1 MKKKISLLIFMS
13 LFSLKGFGQDFSFF
27 LVEMSNKE
35 LAPKFKKENNFI
47 VYDGKDEREFNFFK
61 NYNILDFFQAFPDS
75 KRERTLNVFMFV
87 TKEKLFGENLVSTL
101 SDKFIKFEDVT
112 DFKVELNNSYTND
125 YGTTS
130 PVTNLGFPLN
140 LSNFDYISVP
150 KAWDYT
156 YGDSSVII
164 GISDATI
171 DIDDID
177 FKYKTTFLPGYF
189 MAPNY
194 TQPYHT
200 PPYSPNID
208 VQWHGTASASVAAAQ
223 GNNSHG
229 LVGICSDCSILG
241 TWFGHGQPGTYL
253 NPTPNLNRLL
263 QLAISGA
270 KVINMSWG
278 SITDQPPSSY
288 TFYQWIFDEIYE
300 DYNVVCVASSGNDNS
315 DPGLKYNYPASYNHV
330 ISVLTVNHKNEWS
343 QEVVNDI
350 NYGEISLFVK
360 DMVSPSIVTN
370 YNGNGP
376 YAFNSWHTVN
386 SSVDIC
392 APGYSSVIYPWYVL
406 GKIDENGQ
414 PLYYGS
420 GTSSAAPHV
429 TGTVGLMFSLND
441 CLLVDEVEDI
451 IQLTSKNLESID
463 GNQNF
468 IGYSGSGKLETGDA
482 VEFTYESMIPNGN
495 AVIDNQDFWRFN
507 FDLSRI
513 SNNLTISNLTLRET
527 NTSTFKAKN
536 SIDVIENSD
545 FNPTTGFID
554 LSIDSEIDIC
564 SSAQRISKNKHRK
577 EENDYDLIK
586 RNFDKKV
593 HLYPNPNE
601 GDFRLVFNGKISE
614 EIEVTIF
621 DIYGKL
627 VHSLISKE
635 SEIDF
640 KLNNLNSGVYFVK
653 VSSSEI
659 NESIKF
665 IKR

>member
-1 MKKKISLLIFMS
+1 MKKKICLLIFMS
-13 LFSLKGFGQDFSFF
+13 LFSLISFGQDLNFF

-87 TKEKLFGENLVSTL
+87 TKEKLFGENLITTL

-112 DFKVELNNSYTND
+112 DFKVELNNSYPND

-130 PVTNLGFPLN
+130 PVANLGFPLS
-140 LSNFDYISVP
+140 LSNFDYVNVP

-156 YGDSSVII
+156 YGNAEVKI
-164 GISDATI
+164 GISDANI
-171 DIDDID
+171 DINDID
-177 FKYKTTFLPGYF
+177 FMYKTTFLPGYYES
-189 MAPNY
+189 PIYN
-194 TQPYHT
+194 
-200 PPYSPNID
+200 PPYSLSNES
-208 VQWHGTASASVAAAQ
+208 WHGTATAAIAAAQ

-229 LVGICSDCSILG
+229 LVGVCSNCSIVATKYSWG
-241 TWFGHGQPGTYL
+241 TPGTYT

-270 KVINMSWG
+270 KVINMSWTG
-278 SITDQPPSSY
+278 HSYSPPSNY
-288 TFYQWIFDEIYE
+288 TIYQWIFDEIYE
-300 DYNVVCVASSGNDNS
+300 DYNVVCVGSSGNNNS
-315 DPGLKYNYPASYNHV
+315 APGLLYGYPASYNHV
-330 ISVLTVNHKNEWS
+330 ISVLSVNHKNEWS
-343 QEVVNDI
+343 QEVVNDA

-360 DMVSPSIVTN
+360 DMVSPSVVTN
-370 YNGNGP
+370 YNGDGP

-406 GKIDENGQ
+406 GNTDNGK

-420 GTSSAAPHV
+420 GTSGAAPHV
-429 TGTVGLMFSLND
+429 AGTVGLMFSLND

-451 IQLTSKNLESID
+451 IQLTSKNLESIN

-468 IGYSGSGKLETGDA
+468 IGYSGSGKLEVGDA

-495 AVIDNQDFWRFN
+495 AVIDSQDFWRFN

-513 SNNLTISNLTLRET
+513 SNNLTLSNLTFRET

-536 SIDVIENSD
+536 SIDVIGNSD

-554 LSIDSEIDIC
+554 LSIDSGLDIC
-564 SSAQRISKNKHRK
+564 STSQRISNTISKK
-577 EENDYDLIK
+577 EVNDYDLIK

-593 HLYPNPNE
+593 HLYPNPND
-601 GDFRLVFNGKISE
+601 GDFRLIFNEEVSE
-614 EIEVTIF
+614 EIEVNIF
-621 DIYGKL
+621 DVFGKL
-627 VHSLISKE
+627 VFSLNSKE
-635 SEIDF
+635 TEIDF

-653 VSSSEI
+653 VTSSEI

-665 IKR
+665 IKK